1 MKLWS
6 CLALGCFLLGPS
18 NAKSASGDRV
28 LVLVPKIESAKHYS
42 KFLESLETRGFELSV
57 RAASNTSVALQIDGE
72 RVFDHA
78 VLLAPAAK
86 KFSNGLGPLD
96 FTRFVDDGGNMVV
109 AASSEL
115 SDFHRKLAAQFGVEF
130 EPRSTW
136 AIDHANY
143 LKQNNA
149 SDHKIIAASN
159 FALAPAILSSEFASV
174 SAKSQAK
181 PTVYFKGIAHK
192 YDGENPQLVPLLTG
206 AISTYSG
213 RDKGEKSLE
222 YTDTPLTGKSLGLV
236 SAFQTRNNARVV
248 FAGSTAMFS
257 DALLGK
263 RGGSNQ
269 RFIEDVSKWVMQE
282 KSVLRETG
290 HRHHLSATGEKPSHY
305 RINNEIVYEID
316 LSVYRDNAWHPYV
329 ADDVQFEAIMLD
341 PYIRATLNRT
351 DSTGSTPDTATYHG
365 DIKLPD
371 RYGTFTFRVNYKR
384 TGYSNV
390 DVKDTV
396 AIWPLRHDGYPRFLT
411 AAYPYYTG
419 SFVMVIGFL
428 ALSAVWLFS
437 DESTNKIKAG
447 ATASKEKSK
456 GKAKHK
462 SS

>member
-1 MKLWS
+1 MKLWT
-6 CLALGCFLLGPS
+6 CLALASILLGS
-18 NAKSASGDRV
+18 ANAKSASGDRV

-42 KFLESLETRGFELSV
+42 KFLGSLETRGFEVSV

-72 RVFDHA
+72 RAFDHA
-78 VLLAPAAK
+78 ILLAPAAK
-86 KFSNGLGPLD
+86 KFGDGLGPLD

-115 SDFHRKLAAQFGVEF
+115 SDFHRKLAAQFGVVF

-149 SDHKIIAASN
+149 SDHKVVAASN
-159 FALAPAILSSEFASV
+159 FALAPAILSPEFAST
-174 SAKSQAK
+174 SAKSQPK

-192 YDGENPQLVPLLTG
+192 YDAANPQLVPLLTG

-213 RDKGEKSLE
+213 RDKGEKPME
-222 YTDTPLTGKSLGLV
+222 NTDTPLSGKSLGLV
-236 SAFQTRNNARVV
+236 SAFQTRGNARVS

-257 DALLGK
+257 DALLSK
-263 RGGSNQ
+263 RGGDNQ
-269 RFIEDVSKWVMQE
+269 RFVEDVAKWTMQE

-290 HRHHLSATGEKPSHY
+290 HRHHLSATGEQPGHY
-305 RINNEIVYEID
+305 RVSNEIVYEID
-316 LSVYRDNAWHPYV
+316 LSVYRDDAWHPYV

-341 PYIRATLNRT
+341 PYIRITLNHT
-351 DSTGSTPDTATYHG
+351 DSAGSAPDTATYHG

-396 AIWPLRHDGYPRFLT
+396 AIWPLRHDGYPRFLS

-437 DESTNKIKAG
+437 DEPASKDKAG
-447 ATASKEKSK
+447 AAASKEKPK